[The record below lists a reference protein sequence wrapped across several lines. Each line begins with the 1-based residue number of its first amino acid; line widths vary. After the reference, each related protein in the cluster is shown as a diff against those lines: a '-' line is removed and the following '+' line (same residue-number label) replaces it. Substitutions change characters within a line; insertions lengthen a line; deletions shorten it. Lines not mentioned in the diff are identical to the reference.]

1 MSISLRLTI
10 RNSLIQEPMNSIL
23 NQQVLIR
30 KQVLDT
36 GNNFY
41 IVIGGDIMK
50 IDINITKE
58 KCLEIL
64 KANNYKLEDVKLYY
78 KLNEN
83 PYKSNEMD
91 ANGLKCIISS
101 IAYENGKEPDFLK
114 SEYPMLDDA
123 EDYLFDKVINRLV
136 NEMLI
141 DSILSKFNKIERP

>member
-1 MSISLRLTI
+1 
-10 RNSLIQEPMNSIL
+10 
-23 NQQVLIR
+23 
-30 KQVLDT
+30 
-36 GNNFY
+36 
-41 IVIGGDIMK
+41 MK

-83 PYKSNEMD
+83 PYKSNEMG

-136 NEMLI
+136 NEMLF
-141 DSILSKFNKIERP
+141 DCILSKFNKIERP